1 MVVPGMRKDSHAKGA
16 PLISSITTKCA
27 GHESFSMRRLR
38 IVALLLIHS
47 LKFLIMNGGDD
58 GARTRDLCRDR
69 MATPLESWL
78 YEGYRGTKRH
88 RKERS
93 EPLLCPRLCPR
104 FGNDGGKSQTLAKLR
119 RAGTCPEVD
128 SRGNHRVPRIAERE
142 TNPN

>member
-1 MVVPGMRKDSHAKGA
+1 MVVPGMRKGSHAKGA

-47 LKFLIMNGGDD
+47 LKFLRMYGGDD

-69 MATPLESWL
+69 MATPLESYS
-78 YEGYRGTKRH
+78 YEESRGTKRH

-93 EPLLCPRLCPR
+93 ESLLCPRLCPR
-104 FGNDGGKSQTLAKLR
+104 LGRDGG
-119 RAGTCPEVD
+119 
-128 SRGNHRVPRIAERE
+128 
-142 TNPN
+142 